1 MPLAVIALSFDPT
14 LRLGDFAVRWETLAL
29 AVVIFGAIVLTGLLA
44 GRAKPSW
51 AKPGPAVS
59 PASSATAPSTGAAG
73 PNEPDPGPRPLRRD
87 DMLFILL
94 GIVPGAVIGGRLSY
108 VLLHFDYYHAN
119 PGLVLD
125 PSSGGLALFG
135 AVVLGTLTGIYV
147 ARLLEAPVGRWLDV
161 AAFGLVVGLGLGKLA
176 NVLGATGQGLVSKLD
191 WATAYLGP
199 GPWNT
204 LGPELPA
211 QPAQV
216 YEAIGDGILLCALVA
231 VVLLGLF
238 RSGDGRR
245 FLLVLGGWAIVRFV
259 VAFTWRD
266 AVVLAGLRLEQ
277 LFDLALLAFAI
288 IGLVA
293 LSRRPDTIDEPTP
306 SSPLPV
312 AESPARPAR

>member
-1 MPLAVIALSFDPT
+1 VPLAVIALSFDPT

-44 GRAKPSW
+44 GRARP
-51 AKPGPAVS
+51 S
-59 PASSATAPSTGAAG
+59 PAISPAAGPMAELSAPGG
-73 PNEPDPGPRPLRRD
+73 PNEPDPAPRRLRRD

-94 GIVPGAVIGGRLSY
+94 GIVPGAVIGGRLTY

-119 PGLVLD
+119 PGLVFD

-147 ARLLEAPVGRWLDV
+147 ARLLEAPVGRWLDL
-161 AAFGLVVGLGLGKLA
+161 AAFGLVIGLGLGKLA
-176 NVLGATGQGLVSKLD
+176 NVLGATGQGLVSTLQ

-216 YEAIGDGILLCALVA
+216 YEAIGDGILLFVLLALVI
-231 VVLLGLF
+231 LGVF
-238 RSGDGRR
+238 RSGDSRR
-245 FLLVLGGWAIVRFV
+245 YLLALGGWAIVRFC

-277 LFDLALLAFAI
+277 LFDLSLLAFAI
-288 IGLVA
+288 IGLVVV
-293 LSRRPDTIDEPTP
+293 SRRPATIAEPTP

-312 AESPARPAR
+312 VESPVRPAR